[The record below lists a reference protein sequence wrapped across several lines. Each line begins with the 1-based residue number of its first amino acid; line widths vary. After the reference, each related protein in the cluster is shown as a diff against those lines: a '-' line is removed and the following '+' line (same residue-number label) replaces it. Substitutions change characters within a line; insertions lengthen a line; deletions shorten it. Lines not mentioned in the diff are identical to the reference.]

1 MSFVEVRFP
10 ESVAFE
16 SLGGPEFSTSIVAMN
31 SGFEQRNINWSQA
44 RLSYNVAG
52 GIKTKIQL
60 DDLIKFFMARNG
72 RAIGFRFKDWTDY
85 SASGESLGT
94 ADGATVAFQLQKVYS
109 SGGVNYVRTI
119 TKPVLGT
126 VKVYADS
133 VEVVSGWTVDTTT
146 GIITFSTAPA
156 NGVVL
161 TASFEFDVPVRFDSD
176 KLDVSFQ
183 SLRSGNAKEIKLVE
197 VRV

>member
-31 SGFEQRNINWSQA
+31 SGFEQRNICWSQA
-44 RLSYNVAG
+44 RLSYNIAG
-52 GIKTKIQL
+52 GIKTKTQL

-85 SASGESLGT
+85 SVVDESLGT
-94 ADGATVAFQLQKVYS
+94 GN
-109 SGGVNYVRTI
+109 GGVNYTRTI
-119 TKPVLGT
+119 TKPVSGT
-126 VKVYADS
+126 VKVYADT
-133 VEVVSGWTVDTTT
+133 VEVTSGWSVSTIT
-146 GIITFSTAPA
+146 GVVTFDTAPA
-156 NGVVL
+156 NAVVL
-161 TASFEFDVPVRFDSD
+161 TADFQFDVPVRFDSD
-176 KLDVSFQ
+176 KLDVSLQ
-183 SLRSGNAKEIKLVE
+183 SLRSGNAKEVRLVE